1 MIKDTQYKFRQ
12 VQGPCKIK
20 SEQQSHVIVNT
31 KDLKVVE
38 VFEQIRTRKIMRQR
52 AKIAMVKQGRRR
64 ICSNPK
70 KNGSYFAS
78 NWKEAV
84 NYG

>member
-1 MIKDTQYKFRQ
+1 MIKDTPYKFRQ

-20 SEQQSHVIVNT
+20 TDIQSHIVQNSE
-31 KDLKVVE
+31 DLKVIE
-38 VFEQIRTRKIMRQR
+38 ILEQVYTRKFMRQR
-52 AKIAMVKQGRRR
+52 AKLAMKCHGKRR

-70 KNGSYFAS
+70 NNGSYFAEH
-78 NWKEAV
+78 WKEAV